1 MCLRSGGF
9 WFSSAV
15 LMAWCS
21 VLLLSS
27 VSDADARTKRVTR
40 PRSSR
45 SRAGR
50 RSVGKRVCRVRRVDL
65 VVSEASESGF
75 EDPCSCE
82 FWVEVARVVIRDV
95 RRARVDGIWE
105 VIGSAMGCVLEC
117 VD

>member
-1 MCLRSGGF
+1 M
-9 WFSSAV
+9 
-15 LMAWCS
+15 
-21 VLLLSS
+21 S

-75 EDPCSCE
+75 EEIMVMMMCY
-82 FWVEVARVVIRDV
+82 
-95 RRARVDGIWE
+95 E
-105 VIGSAMGCVLEC
+105 VICYDTEC
-117 VD
+117 LRRG